1 MEPSSRGNSAGP
13 FPLQRLVQRHR
24 GRRARNRCADL
35 YRVVRF
41 LSKPRFS
48 LSAAVAAEVV
58 FPGVAAALLR
68 LLRRIK
74 FSCEVWRRFVCPFL
88 GLASIWLEF
97 PRLHFGRGTMV
108 NLGRLFLLSPRW
120 GGVSGRRSSSR
131 WRRMLLVALGR
142 GDVDVLPTF

>member
-1 MEPSSRGNSAGP
+1 MEPSSRGNSAGL
-13 FPLQRLVQRHR
+13 FPLRRLVQRQR

-41 LSKPRFS
+41 LSTPRFS

-74 FSCEVWRRFVCPFL
+74 FFSSLEDGPSSPVKFGGGLFALSLGWPRFGWSFL
-88 GLASIWLEF
+88 SFIL
-97 PRLHFGRGTMV
+97 V
-108 NLGRLFLLSPRW
+108 
-120 GGVSGRRSSSR
+120 GGP
-131 WRRMLLVALGR
+131 W
-142 GDVDVLPTF
+142 